1 MPYARK
7 SLTEIRNEAIQDIT
21 SADISDGKGNS
32 ISFLL
37 QKAVLRVLAWVW
49 AGFSYEHYGYLD
61 WISLQSTP
69 WGATDEYAA
78 GWGALINV
86 TQIDAFGRDSGHVS
100 VHHQLG
106 FGFEDVNPRREILA
120 VAGGF
125 HVGGVRS
132 FGHRRGIFSHGLSL
146 LSK

>member
-78 GWGALINV
+78 GWGALISV
-86 TQIDAFGRDSGHVS
+86 TQIDAFAATGTGAFTGTAGTDIPFGTIVTRASD
-100 VHHQLG
+100 G
-106 FGFEDVNPRREILA
+106 FQYQT
-120 VAGGF
+120 
-125 HVGGVRS
+125 
-132 FGHRRGIFSHGLSL
+132 
-146 LSK
+146 